1 MDRYI
6 PFRNVECFR
15 HTPQTTNNK
24 FLRRVEQ
31 RLEHPYPKNIHEN
44 LADNKIPENSA
55 KKHQKSNFHMRQGT
69 LARPQER
76 KLRLHN

>member
-15 HTPQTTNNK
+15 HTLQTTNNK

-55 KKHQKSNFHMRQGT
+55 KKHMKNMKNQIFICGKEH
-69 LARPQER
+69 LHDR
-76 KLRLHN
+76 KRGN